1 MLGRHTVV
9 RGFCQA
15 QKRAFSLSRRALI
28 DVNSHHSVSD
38 TINHLQTQGESDP
51 DLKNGHS
58 YLDIINHHASRLEK
72 QSPESAEEADKEYN
86 DLYTLSLQLSK
97 LLESTPDVSE
107 ELKKNILNSLI
118 EKFTKYNYAVS
129 TLAFKKLLNDKQNL
143 SQGSVSELICH
154 NPGRVNSSWD
164 VYESLKPEEPH
175 DKILVA
181 ILKKL
186 LYGDKVEIK
195 EGLADVD
202 VEKVIKIFQVYERIG
217 NKDLIDEQS
226 LLKLVTDLMKLD
238 CSALITQMVIP
249 SSIFEKIINDPE
261 NFDLKNVDYL
271 HFYEA
276 SISNGVSLSG
286 NALLKSLMPIS
297 KLQTSTVLESENLKK
312 VKEKLG
318 VSILQLAPLPDVV
331 DEIREQIQE
340 LGLDDE
346 APVMIDLMKS
356 AGFYSNDLPTAI
368 KYFQHYQSKVPD
380 GTVQQNDLKTTMSL
394 VFVYSC
400 VSSNDPKNVNVAEA
414 LVPQSPLP
422 AANNLASLVLFH
434 GWFGDSDKA
443 FDIYNQSLDLY
454 LKPLE
459 EFVSERGML
468 VQALATVSL
477 LGKEIGLAKLIKD
490 KSLENKLID
499 ETCEIKLSNL
509 FKEYGDKL
517 EECKDSDGAF
527 RESMKK
533 IFLRTIIDFSP

>member
-1 MLGRHTVV
+1 MVAK
-9 RGFCQA
+9 GFWKA

-38 TINHLQTQGESDP
+38 TIKHLQTQGESDP

-58 YLDIINHHASRLEK
+58 YLEIINHHASRLENK
-72 QSPESAEEADKEYN
+72 GTVSADKVDKEYD
-86 DLYTLSLQLSK
+86 DLYTLSLGLSK

-107 ELKKNILNSLI
+107 EFKKNILNNLI

-129 TLAFKKLLNDKQNL
+129 TLAFKKLLNDKANL
-143 SQGSVSELICH
+143 SQDSVSQLISH

-164 VYESLKPEEPH
+164 VYKSLKPEEPH
-175 DKILVA
+175 EQILA
-181 ILKKL
+181 TLLQKL
-186 LYGDKVEIK
+186 LYGDQVEIK

-202 VEKVIKIFQVYERIG
+202 VEKLIKIFQVYEKIG

-249 SSIFEKIINDPE
+249 SSIFEKIINDSE
-261 NFDLKNVDYL
+261 KYDLNNVDYL
-271 HFYEA
+271 YFYEA

-297 KLQTSTVLESENLKK
+297 KLQTSSVLESENLKK

-318 VSILQLAPLPDVV
+318 VSILQLAPLPDIV

-346 APVMIDLMKS
+346 VPVMIDLMKS

-380 GTVQQNDLKTTMSL
+380 GTIEQNDLKSTMSL
-394 VFVYSC
+394 VFVYNC
-400 VSSNDPKNVNVAEA
+400 VSNDDPKTVNVAEA

-443 FDIYNQSLDLY
+443 FDIYNRSLDLY

-459 EFVSERGML
+459 EYVSERGML
-468 VQALATVSL
+468 VQALAAVSL

-509 FKEYGDKL
+509 FKEYGDKI
-517 EECKDSDGAF
+517 EECKDDDRAF
-527 RESMKK
+527 RESMKR
-533 IFLRTIIDFSP
+533 IFLRMIIDFSP